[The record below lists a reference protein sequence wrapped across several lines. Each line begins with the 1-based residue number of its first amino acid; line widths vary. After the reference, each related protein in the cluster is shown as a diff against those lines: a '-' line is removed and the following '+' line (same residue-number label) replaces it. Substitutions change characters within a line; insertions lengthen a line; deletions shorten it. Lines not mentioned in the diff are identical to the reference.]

1 MEKDKEDIL
10 LKDRSSRACISAGY
24 RLYLSNFKR
33 IFRASWLAAL
43 LFAIVI
49 SAGGTL
55 MILRPQWTIIALPLT
70 LIIDAM
76 FATYGFSVL
85 KQHQETGAIG
95 WTAHWYSLDTH
106 IFARTLKAWLC
117 MLVISAVIGCILAGV
132 SVMAVNYL
140 STYTALGTLGV
151 IALLAFILI
160 LPLTYTN
167 IRYILKDGTNY
178 WANLFGYYGTGMRRW
193 GFIFLVVLMTTL
205 IGWVCSL
212 FTSLPA
218 IILSLAGNE
227 ANRDFMLGDPYN
239 LPSYIGWLSA
249 LVFLLIGFI
258 QAYIMLSFLFPIYY
272 MYGAIEAH
280 EKEKNK
286 FNKEAL

>member
-1 MEKDKEDIL
+1 
-10 LKDRSSRACISAGY
+10 
-24 RLYLSNFKR
+24 
-33 IFRASWLAAL
+33 
-43 LFAIVI
+43 
-49 SAGGTL
+49 
-55 MILRPQWTIIALPLT
+55 
-70 LIIDAM
+70 
-76 FATYGFSVL
+76 
-85 KQHQETGAIG
+85 
-95 WTAHWYSLDTH
+95 
-106 IFARTLKAWLC
+106 
-117 MLVISAVIGCILAGV
+117 
-132 SVMAVNYL
+132 
-140 STYTALGTLGV
+140 
-151 IALLAFILI
+151 
-160 LPLTYTN
+160 
-167 IRYILKDGTNY
+167 
-178 WANLFGYYGTGMRRW
+178 
-193 GFIFLVVLMTTL
+193 MTTL

-218 IILSLAGNE
+218 IILSMAGNE

>member
-55 MILRPQWTIIALPLT
+55 MILRPQWTMIALPLT

-85 KQHQETGAIG
+85 KQYQETGAIG

-117 MLVISAVIGCILAGV
+117 MLVISVVIGCILAGV

-178 WANLFGYYGTGMRRW
+178 WTNLFGYYGTGMRRW
-193 GFIFLVVLMTTL
+193 GFIFLVVFMTTL

>member
-160 LPLTYTN
+160 LPLTYTH

-178 WANLFGYYGTGMRRW
+178 WANLFSYYGTGMRRW
-193 GFIFLVVLMTTL
+193 GFIFLVVFMTTL

>member
-55 MILRPQWTIIALPLT
+55 MILRPQWTMIALPLT

-117 MLVISAVIGCILAGV
+117 MLVISVVIGCILAGV

-193 GFIFLVVLMTTL
+193 GFIFLVVFMTTL

>member
-33 IFRASWLAAL
+33 IFRASWLGAL
-43 LFAIVI
+43 IFAIVI

-55 MILRPQWTIIALPLT
+55 MILRPQWAIIALPLV
-70 LIIDAM
+70 IIVDAL
-76 FATYGFSVL
+76 FATYGFSAL
-85 KQHQETGAIG
+85 KQHQETSAIG
-95 WTAHWYSLDTH
+95 WAAHWYSFDTH

-117 MLVISAVIGCILAGV
+117 MLVISVVLGCAVAAT

-167 IRYILKDGTNY
+167 MRYVLKDGTNY

-193 GFIFLVVLMTTL
+193 GFIFLVVFMTSL
-205 IGWVCSL
+205 IGCVCSL

-258 QAYIMLSFLFPIYY
+258 QAYVILSFLFPIYY
-272 MYGAIEAH
+272 MYGSIEAH

>member
-117 MLVISAVIGCILAGV
+117 MLVISVVIGCILAGV

-193 GFIFLVVLMTTL
+193 GFIFLVVFMTTL